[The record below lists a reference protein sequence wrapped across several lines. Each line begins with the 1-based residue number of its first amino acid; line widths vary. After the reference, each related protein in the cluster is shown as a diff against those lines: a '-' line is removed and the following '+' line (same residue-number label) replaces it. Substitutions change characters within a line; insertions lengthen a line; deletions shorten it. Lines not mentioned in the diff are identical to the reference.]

1 VNSVS
6 IAPGYTFWTG
16 LPYQANDNIFNT
28 VLQEML
34 AHCTAATVTPGIAV
48 QHEPSQSYER
58 ETYQNLIVRFHR

>member
-1 VNSVS
+1 
-6 IAPGYTFWTG
+6 
-16 LPYQANDNIFNT
+16 